1 MLNRK
6 NKLFNNCKRHGYKAE
21 DKVRLDDFRIEC
33 KQAVETAKSSYL
45 RNLSNK
51 VNNSGTS
58 QKSYWKI
65 INRVM
70 NKCRV
75 PKIPPLLV
83 NNMYILNCREKAQ
96 LFNDYFSQ
104 QCKPVIN
111 NNLLPIL
118 RFLTDKRMDDVTV
131 ENDEIISLI
140 RKINPNK
147 AGFPVKC
154 YLNVMNMSL
163 YLFK

>member
-6 NKLFNNCKRHGYKAE
+6 NRLFNKYKRHGYKAE
-21 DKVRLDDFRIEC
+21 YKVRLGAFRIEC
-33 KQAVETAKSSYL
+33 QQAVESAKSSYL
-45 RNLSNK
+45 TNLSNK
-51 VNNSGTS
+51 VNNPGTS

-70 NKCRV
+70 NKCRA

-83 NNMYILNCREKAQ
+83 NNMFILNCRENAR

-104 QCKPVIN
+104 CKPVIN
-111 NNLLPIL
+111 NSVLPIL
-118 RFLTDKRMDDVTV
+118 RFLTDKGMDDVII

-140 RKINPNK
+140 RKINSSNR
-147 AGFPVKC
+147 F
-154 YLNVMNMSL
+154 
-163 YLFK
+163 